1 MEKELKKIKVANKAL
16 KKEKKELQKELAK
29 QLSCESFS
37 KIRYNDLVEE
47 LVKYARNSTY
57 DCRTIK
63 DVMECGIKNSDKDM
77 IESLLEVHVQSKEA
91 IYKLR
96 NEIAQI
102 RHKIEVNNIEID
114 YGLGWLPLPY

>member
-1 MEKELKKIKVANKAL
+1 MNKELKKIKVANKSL
-16 KKEKKELQKELAK
+16 KKERKELQKELAK

-37 KIRYNDLVEE
+37 KIRYSDLVEE
-47 LVKYARNSTY
+47 LVEYARNNTD
-57 DCRTIK
+57 DCYNIQ

-77 IESLLEVHVQSKEA
+77 LESLLEIHVQSKEA

-102 RHKIEVNNIEID
+102 RYKIEVNNIEID